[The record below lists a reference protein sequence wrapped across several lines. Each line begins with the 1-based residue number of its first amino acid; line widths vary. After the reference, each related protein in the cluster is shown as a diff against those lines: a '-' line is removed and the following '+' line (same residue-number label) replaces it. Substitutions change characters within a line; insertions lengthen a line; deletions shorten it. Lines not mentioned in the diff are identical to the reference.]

1 MRRSSLLI
9 AWLVAQFSSMALGAE
24 TDIAPVAAE
33 SAAAHPQP
41 TVEPP
46 PARLDTGPRFRFGI
60 GLIAG
65 LTLADEEVDGNLIAA
80 VGLDL
85 RLGVQ
90 IDDLFAVLCQASAAL
105 LELRAA
111 VLFEVTPNRYF
122 SAGVGIG
129 VHHLPIGVFEEAP
142 PADTDAVIVPVRLA
156 FNLPLSAYARKNRTA
171 ISLEANL
178 MPGFV
183 YAGLPVEYGQRF
195 EFGILGGL
203 GFELY

>member
-1 MRRSSLLI
+1 
-9 AWLVAQFSSMALGAE
+9 MALSAE
-24 TDIAPVAAE
+24 TDIAPLVAE
-33 SAAAHPQP
+33 NAAAHPQP
-41 TVEPP
+41 TVEAPP
-46 PARLDTGPRFRFGI
+46 
-60 GLIAG
+60 
-65 LTLADEEVDGNLIAA
+65 
-80 VGLDL
+80 
-85 RLGVQ
+85 LGS
-90 IDDLFAVLCQASAAL
+90 IRAS
-105 LELRAA
+105 

-129 VHHLPIGVFEEAP
+129 VHHLPVGVFEEAP
-142 PADTDAVIVPVRLA
+142 PADTDAVIVPLRLA

-178 MPGFV
+178 MPGFA